1 MRDDGDT
8 LLHRGRQVAEK
19 SENAATAFAAVAAPP
34 ISRMPLHFRSFGQ
47 VSRSGI
53 ASCLYLQA
61 PYSCSR
67 NNSASPCRRALG
79 LSFPSRKCLH
89 GGVFPNSCFL
99 CPLYSVWPQGV
110 LLSTVDHDGV
120 NNSKVRAI
128 GRTVI
133 SICSLSASRL
143 SLSEGDTYLVDQL
156 WSGTCSTRRS
166 DP

>member
-79 LSFPSRKCLH
+79 LSFPSRMRLR
-89 GGVFPNSCFL
+89 GGVFPISCFL
-99 CPLYSVWPQGV
+99 CPLYSVWPQGL
-110 LLSTVDHDGV
+110 LLSAVDHDGSQQLKNPGDWANCDLHWFAISLAIIALGRRTPIGGPGV
-120 NNSKVRAI
+120 VRNPLD
-128 GRTVI
+128 
-133 SICSLSASRL
+133 SS
-143 SLSEGDTYLVDQL
+143 
-156 WSGTCSTRRS
+156 
-166 DP
+166 